1 MKDEELKTE
10 GIGLKKKFS
19 YFEELQRM
27 NITGIRRKEIKLY
40 RIVTDWIKGEHTE
53 KQIVLMLSLMVGLC
67 TGLTAFALKFLIE
80 EIKHLLTSGFEAED
94 TNLLYLVFPAIGIFL
109 TMLFVTY
116 IVRGDIS
123 HGVTKILY
131 AMSRGRSR
139 IKSHN
144 RWSSIIA
151 SAITIGFGGSVG
163 AEAPIVLTGAAW
175 GSDFG
180 KRFHLPPK
188 TLMLL
193 VGCGAAGAV
202 SGIFKAPIA
211 GLVFVLEVLML
222 DLSFSSLLPLL
233 VTSITSACV
242 SYAFYGT
249 APQFDFNLSKTFSI
263 DIIPGCL
270 LLGVACGLVS
280 LYFTRAMNWFEK
292 VFGVLKKKRYKF
304 LLGAVVLGLLI
315 YFFPA
320 MYGEGYDVIN
330 QLINNAS
337 AKEIMHNTLFYENDS
352 NLLIYLG
359 LVLIFKVF
367 ATTATNGGGGC
378 GGTFAP
384 SLFLGCIAGFIFAN
398 LWDLGFGLADS
409 STFYLSPK
417 NCGLYGMAGLM
428 SGVMHAPLTGIFLIA
443 ELTGGYD
450 LFVPLMIVSVVSYLT
465 INIFEPHSI
474 YAMRLAR
481 RGQLI
486 THNKDNAILTL
497 LNLESLIETDYKT
510 VMADM
515 PLSKF
520 VVTISKSHRN
530 IFPVINK
537 NGKFTG
543 VVSLDSVRLYM
554 FRPELYHQYTVG
566 SFMKEPPAILTV
578 NDSLK
583 VAAKK
588 FEDTGAWNLPVVDN
602 NNIYIGFI
610 SRSGLFTSY
619 RETLIKF
626 SQE

>member
-1 MKDEELKTE
+1 
-10 GIGLKKKFS
+10 
-19 YFEELQRM
+19 M
-27 NITGIRRKEIKLY
+27 NFIGIRRREIKFINFL
-40 RIVTDWIKGEHTE
+40 TEWLKGDHTE
-53 KQIVLMLSLMVGLC
+53 RQIVLMISLMVGVC
-67 TGLTAFALKFLIE
+67 TGLTAFVLKSLIE
-80 EIKHLLTSGFEAED
+80 EIKHLLTSGIVAED
-94 TNLLYLVFPAIGIFL
+94 SNLLYLVFPAVGIL
-109 TMLFVTY
+109 ISLLFVKH

-180 KRFHLPPK
+180 KRFHLQPK

-202 SGIFKAPIA
+202 SGVFKAPIA

-233 VTSITSACV
+233 VASITSVCV

-249 APQFDFNLSKTFSI
+249 DPLFEFNLNKAFTI
-263 DIIPGCL
+263 DIIPGCI
-270 LLGVACGLVS
+270 LLGIVCGLVS
-280 LYFTRAMNWFEK
+280 LYFTRAMNWFEGI
-292 VFGVLKKKRYKF
+292 FGQIKKSLYKF
-304 LLGAVVLGLLI
+304 LLGAIVLGILI
-315 YFFPA
+315 YFFPV

-330 QLINNAS
+330 QLINEAP
-337 AKEIMHNTLFYENDS
+337 ERDIMHNTFFVSNQT

-359 LVLIFKVF
+359 LVLVFKVF

-378 GGTFAP
+378 GGVFAP

-398 LWDLGFGLADS
+398 LWDIGLGLTMGEAC
-409 STFYLSPK
+409 YVSPK

-443 ELTGGYD
+443 ELTGGYG

-465 INIFEPHSI
+465 INLFEPHSI

-481 RGQLI
+481 RGQLL
-486 THNKDNAILTL
+486 THDKDSAILTV
-497 LNLESLIETDYKT
+497 LNLESVIERDYK
-510 VMADM
+510 VISPDL
-515 PLSKF
+515 PFSKF
-520 VVTISKSHRN
+520 VATIAKSHRN
-530 IFPVINK
+530 IFPVVAPS
-537 NGKFTG
+537 GKLLG
-543 VVSLDSVRLYM
+543 VVSLDSVRLYI
-554 FRPELYHQYTVG
+554 FRPELYRQYTAG
-566 SFMKEPPAILTV
+566 QFMKEPPAVLIV
-578 NDSLK
+578 NDSPK
-583 VAAKK
+583 VAIQK
-588 FEDTGAWNLPVVDN
+588 FKETQAWNLPVVDGQHH
-602 NNIYIGFI
+602 YIGFV
-610 SRSGLFTSY
+610 SRSGLFTRY

>member
-1 MKDEELKTE
+1 
-10 GIGLKKKFS
+10 
-19 YFEELQRM
+19 M
-27 NITGIRRKEIKLY
+27 NLITLRRKEIHLLQL
-40 RIVTDWIKGEHTE
+40 ITDWIKGNHTE
-53 KQIVLMLSLMVGLC
+53 RQVVLMLSLIVGLC
-67 TGLTAFALKFLIE
+67 TGLTAFVLKSLIE
-80 EIKHLLTSGFEAED
+80 EIKHLLTSGFGVED
-94 TNLLYLVFPAIGIFL
+94 ANLLYLVFPAVGIL
-109 TMLFVTY
+109 ITMLFVRY

-175 GSDFG
+175 GSDLG

-202 SGIFKAPIA
+202 SGVFKAPIA

-233 VTSITSACV
+233 VTSITSVCV

-249 APQFDFNLSKTFSI
+249 APQFDFNLSKAFTI
-263 DIIPGCL
+263 DIIPGCII
-270 LLGVACGLVS
+270 LGVACGLVS
-280 LYFTRAMNWFEK
+280 LYFTRAMNWFEGI
-292 VFGVLKKKRYKF
+292 FARISKKRYKF
-304 LLGAVVLGLLI
+304 LLGALVLGIMI
-315 YFFPA
+315 YFFPV

-330 QLINNAS
+330 QLINNAPPGD
-337 AKEIMHNTLFYENDS
+337 IMHNTFFFGDES
-352 NLLIYLG
+352 NLLIYLS
-359 LVLIFKVF
+359 LVLFFKVF

-384 SLFLGCIAGFIFAN
+384 SLFLGCIAGFVFAN
-398 LWDLGFGLADS
+398 LWDIILGLG
-409 STFYLSPK
+409 TGQTCYLSAK

-481 RGQLI
+481 RGQLL
-486 THNKDNAILTL
+486 THDKDNAILTV
-497 LNLESLIETDYKT
+497 LNLESLLEKDYKPVT
-510 VMADM
+510 ADM
-515 PLSKF
+515 PLEKF

-530 IFPVINK
+530 IFPVIDGGGRFK
-537 NGKFTG
+537 G

-554 FRPELYHQYTVG
+554 FRPELYNQYTVG
-566 SFMKEPPAILTV
+566 SFMKDPPAILSSA
-578 NDSLK
+578 DSLK
-583 VAAKK
+583 VVATK
-588 FEDTGAWNLPVVDN
+588 FEDTKAWNLPVVDDEN
-602 NNIYIGFI
+602 HYLGFV

-619 RETLIKF
+619 RETLLKF

>member
-1 MKDEELKTE
+1 
-10 GIGLKKKFS
+10 
-19 YFEELQRM
+19 M
-27 NITGIRRKEIKLY
+27 NLIGIRRQEIKL
-40 RIVTDWIKGEHTE
+40 INFLTEWLKGDHTE
-53 KQIVLMLSLMVGLC
+53 RQIVLMISLMVGVC
-67 TGLTAFALKFLIE
+67 TGLTAFVLKWLIE
-80 EIKHLLTSGFEAED
+80 EVKTLLISGLAVENM
-94 TNLLYLVFPAIGIFL
+94 NLLYLVFPAVGIL
-109 TMLFVTY
+109 LSLLFVNY

-144 RWSSIIA
+144 RWSSVIA
-151 SAITIGFGGSVG
+151 SAITIGMGGSVG

-202 SGIFKAPIA
+202 SGVFKAPIA

-233 VTSITSACV
+233 VTSITSVCV

-249 APQFDFNLSKTFSI
+249 EPLFDFSLNKAFSI
-263 DIIPGCL
+263 DIIPGCIV
-270 LLGVACGLVS
+270 LGIACGLVS
-280 LYFTRAMNWFEK
+280 LYFTRAMNWFEGI
-292 VFGVLKKKRYKF
+292 FARIQKKRYKF
-304 LLGAVVLGLLI
+304 LLGAVVLGVLI
-315 YFFPA
+315 YFFPV

-330 QLINNAS
+330 QLINEAPE
-337 AKEIMHNTLFYENDS
+337 KEIMHNTIFYGNES

-359 LVLIFKVF
+359 LVLLLKVF

-378 GGTFAP
+378 GGVFAP

-398 LWDLGFGLADS
+398 LWDMGFGLTMGDS
-409 STFYLSPK
+409 CYVSPK

-450 LFVPLMIVSVVSYLT
+450 LFVPLMIVSAVSYLT
-465 INIFEPHSI
+465 INLFEPHSI

-481 RGQLI
+481 KGQLL
-486 THNKDNAILTL
+486 THDKDNAILTV
-497 LNLESLIETDYKT
+497 LNLESLIERDYQPIT
-510 VMADM
+510 VDM
-515 PLSKF
+515 PFNKF
-520 VVTISKSHRN
+520 VSTIAKSHRN
-530 IFPVINK
+530 IFPVVASS
-537 NGKFTG
+537 GKLLG
-543 VVSLDSVRLYM
+543 VVSLDSVRLYI
-554 FRPELYHQYTVG
+554 FRPELYRQYTAG
-566 SFMKEPPAILTV
+566 QFMKDPPAVLLV
-578 NDSLK
+578 NDSPK
-583 VAAKK
+583 VAIEK
-588 FEDTGAWNLPVVDN
+588 FKETKAWNLPVVDEEHH
-602 NNIYIGFI
+602 YLGFV

>member
-1 MKDEELKTE
+1 MNF
-10 GIGLKKKFS
+10 IGL
-19 YFEELQRM
+19 
-27 NITGIRRKEIKLY
+27 RRKEIKLNHA
-40 RIVTDWIKGEHTE
+40 ITEWLKGDHTE
-53 KQIVLMLSLMVGLC
+53 RQIVLMISLMVGVC
-67 TGLTAFALKFLIE
+67 TGLTAFVLKSLIE
-80 EIKHLLTSGFEAED
+80 EIKHLLTSGFAAED
-94 TNLLYLVFPAIGIFL
+94 TNLLYLVFPAVGIL
-109 TMLFVTY
+109 ISMLFVKY

-144 RWSSIIA
+144 RWSSVIA
-151 SAITIGFGGSVG
+151 SAITIGFGGSEG
-163 AEAPIVLTGAAW
+163 DEAPIVLTGAAW

-180 KRFHLPPK
+180 KRFHLQPK

-202 SGIFKAPIA
+202 SGVFKAPIA

-233 VTSITSACV
+233 VTSITSVCV

-249 APQFDFNLSKTFSI
+249 APLFDFSLNKAFTI
-263 DIIPGCL
+263 DIIPGCIV
-270 LLGVACGLVS
+270 LGIACGLVS
-280 LYFTRAMNWFEK
+280 LYFTRAMNWMEGI
-292 VFGVLKKKRYKF
+292 FGKIKKKRYKF
-304 LLGAVVLGLLI
+304 LLGAIVLGVLI

-330 QLINNAS
+330 QLINEAS
-337 AKEIMHNTLFYENDS
+337 EKEIMHNTLFYDNDS

-359 LVLIFKVF
+359 LVLLLKVF

-378 GGTFAP
+378 GGVFAP
-384 SLFLGCIAGFIFAN
+384 SLFMGCIAGFLFAHV
-398 LWDLGFGLADS
+398 WDMGLGLAMGS
-409 STFYLSPK
+409 PCFLSPK

-474 YAMRLAR
+474 YAIRLAR

-486 THNKDNAILTL
+486 THDKDNAILTVL
-497 LNLESLIETDYKT
+497 KLQSVIERDYKT
-510 VMADM
+510 VTTDM
-515 PLSKF
+515 PFNKF
-520 VVTISKSHRN
+520 VVTIAKSHRN
-530 IFPVINK
+530 IFPVVDA
-537 NGKFTG
+537 NGKLLG

-554 FRPELYHQYTVG
+554 FRPELYRQYTVG
-566 SFMKEPPAILTV
+566 QFMKDPPALLMV

-583 VAAKK
+583 IVAKK
-588 FEDTGAWNLPVVDN
+588 FEETGAWNLPVVDEN
-602 NNIYIGFI
+602 KVYIGFI

-619 RETLIKF
+619 RETLLKF

>member
-1 MKDEELKTE
+1 
-10 GIGLKKKFS
+10 
-19 YFEELQRM
+19 M
-27 NITGIRRKEIKLY
+27 NFTGIRRKEIRL
-40 RIVTDWIKGEHTE
+40 INAITEWLKGDHTE
-53 KQIVLMLSLMVGLC
+53 RQIVLMLSLMVGVF
-67 TGLTAFALKFLIE
+67 TGLTAFVLKTLIE
-80 EIKHLLTSGFEAED
+80 EIKHLLTSGFAVEH
-94 TNLLYLVFPAIGIFL
+94 TNLLYLIFPAVGIL
-109 TMLFVTY
+109 LSLLFVKY

-202 SGIFKAPIA
+202 SGVFKAPIA

-233 VTSITSACV
+233 VTSITSVCV

-249 APQFDFNLSKTFSI
+249 APLFDFSLNKAFTI
-263 DIIPGCL
+263 DIIPGCI
-270 LLGVACGLVS
+270 LLGIACGLVS
-280 LYFTRAMNWFEK
+280 LYFTRAMNWFEG
-292 VFGVLKKKRYKF
+292 VFGKITKKRYKF
-304 LLGAVVLGLLI
+304 LLGAIVLGILI
-315 YFFPA
+315 YFFPV

-330 QLINNAS
+330 QLINEAP
-337 AKEIMHNTLFYENDS
+337 ERDIMHNTLFYNDDG

-378 GGTFAP
+378 GGVFAP

-398 LWDLGFGLADS
+398 LWDMGLGLVMGDS
-409 STFYLSPK
+409 CYLSPK

-450 LFVPLMIVSVVSYLT
+450 LFVPLMIVSAVSYLT

-481 RGQLI
+481 RGQLL
-486 THNKDNAILTL
+486 THDKDSAILTV
-497 LNLESLIETDYKT
+497 LNLESLIEKDYKSVT
-510 VMADM
+510 PDL
-515 PLSKF
+515 PFSKF
-520 VVTISKSHRN
+520 IAVIAKSHRN
-530 IFPVINK
+530 IFPVVGA
-537 NGKFTG
+537 NGKLLG
-543 VVSLDSVRLYM
+543 VISLDSVRLYM
-554 FRPELYHQYTVG
+554 FRPELYRQYTAG
-566 SFMKEPPAILTV
+566 TFMKDPPAVLMA
-578 NDSLK
+578 NDSPK
-583 VAAKK
+583 VALQK
-588 FEDTGAWNLPVVDN
+588 FKETKAWNLPVVDEN
-602 NNIYIGFI
+602 NLYLGFI

-619 RETLIKF
+619 RETLLKF

>member
-1 MKDEELKTE
+1 
-10 GIGLKKKFS
+10 
-19 YFEELQRM
+19 
-27 NITGIRRKEIKLY
+27 
-40 RIVTDWIKGEHTE
+40 
-53 KQIVLMLSLMVGLC
+53 MLSLIVGLC
-67 TGLTAFALKFLIE
+67 TGLTAFVLKSLIE
-80 EIKHLLTSGFEAED
+80 EIKHLLTSGFGVED
-94 TNLLYLVFPAIGIFL
+94 ANLLYLVFPAVGIL
-109 TMLFVTY
+109 ITMLFVRY

-175 GSDFG
+175 GSDLG

-202 SGIFKAPIA
+202 SGVFKAPIA

-233 VTSITSACV
+233 VTSITSVCV

-249 APQFDFNLSKTFSI
+249 APQFDFNLSKAFTI
-263 DIIPGCL
+263 DIIPGCII
-270 LLGVACGLVS
+270 LGVACGLVS
-280 LYFTRAMNWFEK
+280 LYFTRAMNWFEGI
-292 VFGVLKKKRYKF
+292 FARISKKRYKF
-304 LLGAVVLGLLI
+304 LLGALVLGIMI
-315 YFFPA
+315 YFFPV

-330 QLINNAS
+330 QLINNAPPGD
-337 AKEIMHNTLFYENDS
+337 IMHNTFFFGDES
-352 NLLIYLG
+352 NLLIYLS
-359 LVLIFKVF
+359 LVLFFKVF

-384 SLFLGCIAGFIFAN
+384 SLFLGCIAGFVFAN
-398 LWDLGFGLADS
+398 LWDIILGLG
-409 STFYLSPK
+409 TGQTCYLSAK

-481 RGQLI
+481 RGQLL
-486 THNKDNAILTL
+486 THDKDNAILTV
-497 LNLESLIETDYKT
+497 LNLESLLEKDYKT
-510 VMADM
+510 VTADM
-515 PLSKF
+515 PLEKF

-530 IFPVINK
+530 IFPVIDGGGRFK
-537 NGKFTG
+537 G

-554 FRPELYHQYTVG
+554 FRPELYNQYTVG
-566 SFMKEPPAILTV
+566 SFMKDPPAILSSA
-578 NDSLK
+578 DSLK
-583 VAAKK
+583 VVATK
-588 FEDTGAWNLPVVDN
+588 FEDTKAWNLPVVDDEN
-602 NNIYIGFI
+602 HYLGFV

-619 RETLIKF
+619 RETLLKF

>member
-1 MKDEELKTE
+1 
-10 GIGLKKKFS
+10 
-19 YFEELQRM
+19 M
-27 NITGIRRKEIKLY
+27 NLITLRRKEIHLLQL
-40 RIVTDWIKGEHTE
+40 ITDWIKGNHTE
-53 KQIVLMLSLMVGLC
+53 RQVVLMLSLIVGLC
-67 TGLTAFALKFLIE
+67 TGLTAFVLKSLIE
-80 EIKHLLTSGFEAED
+80 EIKHLLTSGFGVED
-94 TNLLYLVFPAIGIFL
+94 ANLLYLVFPAVGIL
-109 TMLFVTY
+109 ITMLFVRY

-175 GSDFG
+175 GSDLG

-202 SGIFKAPIA
+202 SGVFKAPIA

-233 VTSITSACV
+233 VTSITSVCV

-249 APQFDFNLSKTFSI
+249 APQFDFNLSKAFTI
-263 DIIPGCL
+263 DIIPGCII
-270 LLGVACGLVS
+270 LGVACGLVS
-280 LYFTRAMNWFEK
+280 LYFTRAMNWFEGI
-292 VFGVLKKKRYKF
+292 FARISKKRYKF
-304 LLGAVVLGLLI
+304 LLGALVLGIMI
-315 YFFPA
+315 YFFPV

-330 QLINNAS
+330 QLINNAPPGD
-337 AKEIMHNTLFYENDS
+337 IMHNTFFFGDES
-352 NLLIYLG
+352 NLLIYRS
-359 LVLIFKVF
+359 LVLFFKVF

-384 SLFLGCIAGFIFAN
+384 SLFLGCIAGFVFAN
-398 LWDLGFGLADS
+398 LWDIILGLG
-409 STFYLSPK
+409 TGQTCYLSAK

-450 LFVPLMIVSVVSYLT
+450 LFVPIMIVSVVSYLT

-481 RGQLI
+481 RGQLL
-486 THNKDNAILTL
+486 THDKDNAILTV
-497 LNLESLIETDYKT
+497 LNLESLLEKDYKPVT
-510 VMADM
+510 ADM
-515 PLSKF
+515 PLEKF

-530 IFPVINK
+530 IFPVIDGGGRFK
-537 NGKFTG
+537 G

-554 FRPELYHQYTVG
+554 FRPELYNQYTVG
-566 SFMKEPPAILTV
+566 SFMKDPPAILSSA
-578 NDSLK
+578 DSLK
-583 VAAKK
+583 VVATK
-588 FEDTGAWNLPVVDN
+588 FEDTKAWNLPVVDDEN
-602 NNIYIGFI
+602 HYLGFV

-619 RETLIKF
+619 RETLLKF

>member
-1 MKDEELKTE
+1 MDLIKL
-10 GIGLKKKFS
+10 
-19 YFEELQRM
+19 
-27 NITGIRRKEIKLY
+27 RRKEIH
-40 RIVTDWIKGEHTE
+40 IFQIITDWIKGNHTE
-53 KQIVLMLSLMVGLC
+53 RQVVLMLSLFVGLC
-67 TGLTAFALKFLIE
+67 TGLTAFVLKSLIE
-80 EIKHLLTSGFEAED
+80 EIKHLLTSDFGIED
-94 TNLLYLVFPAIGIFL
+94 ANLLYLVFPAVGIL
-109 TMLFVTY
+109 ITMLFVRY

-144 RWSSIIA
+144 RWSSVIA

-202 SGIFKAPIA
+202 SGVFKAPIA

-233 VTSITSACV
+233 VTSITSVCV

-249 APQFDFNLSKTFSI
+249 APQFDFNLSKAFTI
-263 DIIPGCL
+263 DIIPGCII
-270 LLGVACGLVS
+270 LGVACGLIS
-280 LYFTRAMNWFEK
+280 LYFTRAMNWFEGI
-292 VFGVLKKKRYKF
+292 FACIRKRMYKF
-304 LLGAVVLGLLI
+304 LLGALVLGVLI
-315 YFFPA
+315 FFFPV

-330 QLINNAS
+330 QLINNAPPG
-337 AKEIMHNTLFYENDS
+337 EIMHNTFFFGDES
-352 NLLIYLG
+352 NLLIYLS
-359 LVLIFKVF
+359 LVLLFKVF

-384 SLFLGCIAGFIFAN
+384 SLFLGCIAGFVFAS
-398 LWDLGFGLADS
+398 LWD
-409 STFYLSPK
+409 STLNLSMGQTGYLSSK

-465 INIFEPHSI
+465 INAFEPHSI

-481 RGQLI
+481 RGQLL
-486 THNKDNAILTL
+486 THDKDNAILTV
-497 LNLESLIETDYKT
+497 LNLESLLEKDYKPVT
-510 VMADM
+510 ADM
-515 PLSKF
+515 PLEKF
-520 VVTISKSHRN
+520 VITISKSHRN
-530 IFPVINK
+530 IFPVIDGGDHFK
-537 NGKFTG
+537 G

-554 FRPELYHQYTVG
+554 FRPELYNQYTVE
-566 SFMKEPPAILTV
+566 SFMKEPPAILSSS
-578 NDSLK
+578 DSLK
-583 VAAKK
+583 VVAKK
-588 FEDTGAWNLPVVDN
+588 FEDTKAWNLPVVDN
-602 NNIYIGFI
+602 DKRYLGFV

-619 RETLIKF
+619 RETLLKF

>member
-1 MKDEELKTE
+1 
-10 GIGLKKKFS
+10 
-19 YFEELQRM
+19 
-27 NITGIRRKEIKLY
+27 
-40 RIVTDWIKGEHTE
+40 
-53 KQIVLMLSLMVGLC
+53 MLSLIVGLC
-67 TGLTAFALKFLIE
+67 TGLTAFVLKSLIE
-80 EIKHLLTSGFEAED
+80 EIKHLLTSGFGVED
-94 TNLLYLVFPAIGIFL
+94 ANLLYLVFPAVGIL
-109 TMLFVTY
+109 ITMLFVRY

-175 GSDFG
+175 GSDLG

-202 SGIFKAPIA
+202 SGVFKAPIA

-233 VTSITSACV
+233 VTSITSVCV

-249 APQFDFNLSKTFSI
+249 APQFDFNLSKAFTI
-263 DIIPGCL
+263 DIIPGCII
-270 LLGVACGLVS
+270 LGVACGLVS
-280 LYFTRAMNWFEK
+280 LYFTRAMNWFEGI
-292 VFGVLKKKRYKF
+292 FARISKKRYKF
-304 LLGAVVLGLLI
+304 LLGALVLGIMI
-315 YFFPA
+315 YFFPV

-330 QLINNAS
+330 QLINNAPPGD
-337 AKEIMHNTLFYENDS
+337 IMHNTFFFGDES
-352 NLLIYLG
+352 NLLIYLS
-359 LVLIFKVF
+359 LVLFFKVF

-384 SLFLGCIAGFIFAN
+384 SLFLGCIAGFVFAN
-398 LWDLGFGLADS
+398 LWDIILGLG
-409 STFYLSPK
+409 TGQTCYLSAK

-450 LFVPLMIVSVVSYLT
+450 LFVPIMIVSVVSYLT

-481 RGQLI
+481 RGQLL
-486 THNKDNAILTL
+486 THDKDNAILTV
-497 LNLESLIETDYKT
+497 LNLESLLEKDYKT
-510 VMADM
+510 VTADM
-515 PLSKF
+515 PLEKF

-530 IFPVINK
+530 IFPVIDGGGRFK
-537 NGKFTG
+537 G

-554 FRPELYHQYTVG
+554 FRPELYNQYTVG
-566 SFMKEPPAILTV
+566 SFMKDPPAILSSA
-578 NDSLK
+578 DSLK
-583 VAAKK
+583 VVATK
-588 FEDTGAWNLPVVDN
+588 FEDTKAWNLPVVDDEN
-602 NNIYIGFI
+602 HYLGFV

-619 RETLIKF
+619 RETLLKF

>member
-1 MKDEELKTE
+1 
-10 GIGLKKKFS
+10 
-19 YFEELQRM
+19 M
-27 NITGIRRKEIKLY
+27 NLTGIRRQEIKL
-40 RIVTDWIKGEHTE
+40 INFLTEWLKGDHTE
-53 KQIVLMLSLMVGLC
+53 RQIVLMISLMVGVC
-67 TGLTAFALKFLIE
+67 TGLTAFVLKWLIE
-80 EIKHLLTSGFEAED
+80 EVKALLTSGLAVENM
-94 TNLLYLVFPAIGIFL
+94 NLLYLVFPAVGIL
-109 TMLFVTY
+109 LSLLFVNY

-144 RWSSIIA
+144 RWSSVIA
-151 SAITIGFGGSVG
+151 SAITIGMGGSVG

-175 GSDFG
+175 GSDLG

-202 SGIFKAPIA
+202 SGVFKAPIA

-233 VTSITSACV
+233 VTSITSVCV

-249 APQFDFNLSKTFSI
+249 EPLFDFSLNKAFSI
-263 DIIPGCL
+263 DIIPGCIV
-270 LLGVACGLVS
+270 LGIACGLVS
-280 LYFTRAMNWFEK
+280 LYFTRAMNWFEGI
-292 VFGVLKKKRYKF
+292 FARIQKKRYKF
-304 LLGAVVLGLLI
+304 LLGAVVLGVLI
-315 YFFPA
+315 YFFPV

-330 QLINNAS
+330 QLINEAPE
-337 AKEIMHNTLFYENDS
+337 KEIMHNTIFYGNES

-359 LVLIFKVF
+359 LVLLLKVF

-378 GGTFAP
+378 GGVFAP

-398 LWDLGFGLADS
+398 LWDMGFGLTMGDS
-409 STFYLSPK
+409 CYVSPK

-450 LFVPLMIVSVVSYLT
+450 LFVPLMIVSAVSYLT
-465 INIFEPHSI
+465 INLFEPHSI

-481 RGQLI
+481 KGQLL
-486 THNKDNAILTL
+486 THDKDNAILTV
-497 LNLESLIETDYKT
+497 LNLESLIERDYQPIT
-510 VMADM
+510 VDM
-515 PLSKF
+515 PFNKF
-520 VVTISKSHRN
+520 VSTIAKSHRN
-530 IFPVINK
+530 IFPVVASS
-537 NGKFTG
+537 GKLLG
-543 VVSLDSVRLYM
+543 VVSLDSVRLYI
-554 FRPELYHQYTVG
+554 FRPELYRQYTAG
-566 SFMKEPPAILTV
+566 QFMKDPPAVLLV
-578 NDSLK
+578 NDSPK
-583 VAAKK
+583 VAIEK
-588 FEDTGAWNLPVVDN
+588 FKETKAWNLPVVDEEHH
-602 NNIYIGFI
+602 YLGFV